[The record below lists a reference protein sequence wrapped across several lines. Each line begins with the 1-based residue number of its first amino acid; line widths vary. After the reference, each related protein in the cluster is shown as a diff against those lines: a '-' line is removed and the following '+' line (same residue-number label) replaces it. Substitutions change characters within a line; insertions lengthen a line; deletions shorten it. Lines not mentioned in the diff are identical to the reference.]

1 MEASL
6 AACILAALLATG
18 ACLQCE
24 TCVGLGKSC
33 TGNLETCAAGQDSCG
48 VIFTEA
54 TQAGV
59 NTQSIIRTCVI
70 SSQCKAGPISMNFGK
85 GMTTRTSIACC
96 VGDDCRTTTVT
107 MPPADTKPNGR
118 SCRGCYSLSSQ
129 QCREETIQCTGSE
142 TRCVDITQTLT
153 TGGGP
158 TQMDIKGCVSESFC
172 AQLQTGSGTIAGIGV
187 DLITAKCTVA
197 SGAAGVTPRPAGL
210 LLPALAGLLLLKLLS

>member
-1 MEASL
+1 METSL
-6 AACILAALLATG
+6 VVCILAALLATG

-24 TCVGLGKSC
+24 TCVDLGKSC

-48 VIFTEA
+48 IFLTEV
-54 TQAGV
+54 TVEGER
-59 NTQSIIRTCVI
+59 TQSFLKGCIP
-70 SSQCKAGPISMNFGK
+70 SSECNAGPLSMNFGK
-85 GMTTRTSIACC
+85 GMTARTSIACC
-96 VGDDCRTTTVT
+96 VGDACRTTTVT
-107 MPPADTKPNGR
+107 VPPADTKPNGR
-118 SCRGCYSLSSQ
+118 SCRGCYSLSSE
-129 QCREETIQCTGSE
+129 QCREETIRCTGSE